1 MCVTCL
7 HMSLPCIAATC
18 LHVTRIHAHKLC
30 MPTRIRVYRYFFAV
44 PGARALVS
52 ALVPGVPF
60 LPPRMAA
67 QQGPIDVCR
76 VWMGNLL
83 ADIDADTV
91 WTVLEEWGVSTEGIT
106 EVAPFPRPKTA
117 QGMSNDSSCVV
128 TFLA

>member
-1 MCVTCL
+1 MFTHELTMYCGNMSTRHTYTCSQTL
-7 HMSLPCIAATC
+7 
-18 LHVTRIHAHKLC
+18 HAHTH
-30 MPTRIRVYRYFFAV
+30 TRLQILRCSPV
-44 PGARALVS
+44 RALLVS

-67 QQGPIDVCR
+67 QQCPIDTRR